1 LVLLQ
6 LILVCWLLNPSDMEL
21 KRDSKLLRI
30 FIGELDKSHGTPLY
44 EALVLAAK
52 KNGIA
57 GATVL
62 RGILSYGAS
71 SRIHSAKLLDLSFD
85 LPIVVEI
92 VDQDE
97 KIEQF
102 LEIANMLIE
111 EAECGALITIEKA
124 EVIHYI
130 SKKV

>member
-1 LVLLQ
+1 
-6 LILVCWLLNPSDMEL
+6 MEL
-21 KRDSKLLRI
+21 PQDSKLLRV
-30 FIGELDKSHGTPLY
+30 FIGELDKSHNTPLY

-52 KNGIA
+52 KAGMA

-92 VDQDE
+92 VDESE
-97 KIEQF
+97 KIKQF
-102 LEIANMLIE
+102 LAIANKLIE
-111 EAECGALITIEKA
+111 EAGCGALITMENI
-124 EVIHYI
+124 EVIHYR
-130 SKKV
+130 SKKK